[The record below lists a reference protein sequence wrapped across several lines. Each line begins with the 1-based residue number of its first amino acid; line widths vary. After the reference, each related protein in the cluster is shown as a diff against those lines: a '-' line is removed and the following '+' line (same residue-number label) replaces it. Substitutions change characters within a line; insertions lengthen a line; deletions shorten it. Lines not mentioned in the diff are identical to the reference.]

1 MIFSMILIGAVTT
14 INILVAAGVYMRTK
28 RPGPTLF
35 ALVTGIIIIVVVA
48 AKGTSVMQWAG
59 TAVLSI
65 VKTIAGPFS

>member
-1 MIFSMILIGAVTT
+1 MIFIGVVTIIT
-14 INILVAAGVYMRTK
+14 FLVAASVYMRTK

-35 ALVTGIIIIVVVA
+35 ALVTGIIIVIIIA
-48 AKGTSVMQWAG
+48 AKGTSVMHWAG

>member
-1 MIFSMILIGAVTT
+1 MTFVGVVSIVTA
-14 INILVAAGVYMRTK
+14 LVAAGVYMRTK

>member
-1 MIFSMILIGAVTT
+1 MIFIGVVTIIT
-14 INILVAAGVYMRTK
+14 FLVAASVYMRTK

-35 ALVTGIIIIVVVA
+35 ALVTGIIVIIIA
-48 AKGTSVMQWAG
+48 AKGTSVMHWAG

>member
-1 MIFSMILIGAVTT
+1 MIFIGVVTIIT
-14 INILVAAGVYMRTK
+14 FLVAASVYMSTK

-35 ALVTGIIIIVVVA
+35 ALVTGIIIVIIIA
-48 AKGTSVMQWAG
+48 AKGTSVMHWAG